1 MSMSNKCSRGHKL
14 TKKNTYVIGN
24 RKRCRT
30 CAQMHARRRRIRLHM
45 QRRLLDEELVRR
57 FPVVFELDLALDKN
71 KIDNY

>member
-1 MSMSNKCSRGHKL
+1 
-14 TKKNTYVIGN
+14 
-24 RKRCRT
+24 
-30 CAQMHARRRRIRLHM
+30 MHARRRRIRLHM